1 MTTPTPSEHWHLDRR
16 VPIALILSLVIQTSA
31 IIWWAS
37 SINERVATN
46 SQKVAILDTRTENM
60 RGVAQ
65 EQAVQLG
72 RIEEQIGG
80 LRSDIGRLIVTIER
94 GRP

>member
-80 LRSDIGRLIVTIER
+80 LRSDIGRLIATIER

>member
-1 MTTPTPSEHWHLDRR
+1 MTTPTPSENWHLDRR

-80 LRSDIGRLIVTIER
+80 LRSDIGRLIATIER
-94 GRP
+94 GR

>member
-16 VPIALILSLVIQTSA
+16 VPVAIIGALIIQTSA

-37 SINERVATN
+37 SINERVAQN
-46 SQKVAILDTRTENM
+46 SAKVAVLDVRTETM

-65 EQAVQLG
+65 DQAVQLG

-80 LRSDIGRLIVTIER
+80 LRGDIGRLIATIER
-94 GRP
+94 VRP

>member
-1 MTTPTPSEHWHLDRR
+1 MATQTEHWHLDRR

-37 SINERVATN
+37 SINERVAAN

-80 LRSDIGRLIVTIER
+80 LRSDIGRLIATIER
-94 GRP
+94 ARP

>member
-1 MTTPTPSEHWHLDRR
+1 MTTPSEHWHLDRR